1 MNASLSQDG
10 KQTLLTQNVPCA
22 ALLYPYS
29 YVFFLSKANR
39 QDLVEYN
46 FFCFIALL
54 ILFMFKDVA
63 FFNLVWGRE
72 MHQEE
77 ETWLYFKMRQQA
89 EEEQET
95 SEPPEVISPINAM
108 QFW

>member
-1 MNASLSQDG
+1 
-10 KQTLLTQNVPCA
+10 
-22 ALLYPYS
+22 
-29 YVFFLSKANR
+29 
-39 QDLVEYN
+39 
-46 FFCFIALL
+46 
-54 ILFMFKDVA
+54 
-63 FFNLVWGRE
+63 